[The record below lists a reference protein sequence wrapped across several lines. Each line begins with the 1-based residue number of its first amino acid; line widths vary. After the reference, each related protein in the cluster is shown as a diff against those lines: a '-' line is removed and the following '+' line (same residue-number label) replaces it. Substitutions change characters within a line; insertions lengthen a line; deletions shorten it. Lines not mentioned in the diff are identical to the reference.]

1 MIWLKRID
9 PAHSSLASRGA
20 SNLNA
25 QLPMKLTSRIS
36 IEGNMQAI
44 TGPTSPTA
52 AGPVLHQYEIRYE
65 IIL

>member
-9 PAHSSLASRGA
+9 PAHSSLAS
-20 SNLNA
+20 NA

>member
-20 SNLNA
+20 STA

>member
-20 SNLNA
+20 SNA
-25 QLPMKLTSRIS
+25 HLPMKLTSRIS

-65 IIL
+65 INL